1 MRSLITFTLLLFTIS
16 LIGQNKVRPSYCDEL
31 PTTFDNISNANKPL
45 PKFSTRAI
53 IEYKVQVALL
63 KFTDPS
69 SYPFH
74 NALVAR
80 YRPCEQVW
88 VVESRQSFKDKK
100 MAERLK
106 YELERIGYE
115 GAYITELIA
124 YEPIMAPVGFQN
136 Q

>member
-1 MRSLITFTLLLFTIS
+1 MKLFLTLSFVLTTLWLS
-16 LIGQNKVRPSYCDEL
+16 GQNQVRPSYCDEL
-31 PTTFDNISNANKPL
+31 PTSFDQINNSNKAL
-45 PKFSTRAI
+45 PRFATRAI

-63 KFTDPS
+63 RFTDPS

-74 NALVAR
+74 PTLIAR

-88 VVESRQSFKDKK
+88 VVESRQTFKDKK
-100 MAERLK
+100 NAQRLR

-124 YEPIMAPVGFQN
+124 YEQVIAPVGFQN
-136 Q
+136 